1 MFYTLKLPITY
12 TGENI
17 LDRKEGGFP
26 CPACQKYLKNG
37 ATLKIH
43 LKKHQ
48 LSCDFIFDSTVEIP
62 KDLAVHDTPV
72 SVATKLPF
80 VQDVLKSPA
89 PIDNHF
95 PANTSNSS
103 ADVLPLNVDVCS
115 TDNSVFELDF
125 AVPTE
130 HERLIFENIDVS
142 CRFHDFQLQVKR
154 RLNENKH
161 LTLEENVQHLLA
173 LSSILLLK
181 PGRTHTDI
189 HEHITFNQCENLL
202 IHILNSNGIT
212 SQMFPSATKE
222 KLEGIVHNLI
232 DNVSNNIVNDSDQ
245 SLRLVASCKIAALI
259 EEDATFNT
267 TNRILLAVRN
277 MVEALSRFVIED
289 GPQETELITRYLQA
303 ALVPLFENID
313 KHILFRWTSINDND
327 KVIMLRPDASI
338 NVVYGA
344 ALDQRLGCGEIKSQ
358 YQALNHRLT
367 GLDLIRVAR
376 LAKAAS
382 DKYKAIAT
390 VAFTVVSNHATFYVL
405 HRAKANIYTMS
416 EVEHIQLALKLADI
430 PLFIAQSSKI
440 AKIISSFEHVLN
452 CGTHHYD
459 DHPPTL
465 TDHMLLQAI
474 NSKTSRK
481 RKSISSHYNH

>member
-1 MFYTLKLPITY
+1 MLPITY

-17 LDRKEGGFP
+17 LKRKEGGFP

-48 LSCDFIFDSTVEIP
+48 LSCDFIFESTVEIP
-62 KDLAVHDTPV
+62 KELAVHDTPV
-72 SVATKLPF
+72 SVALKSPC
-80 VQDVLKSPA
+80 VQDVPKSSA
-89 PIDNHF
+89 AINSHF
-95 PANTSNSS
+95 SANTSNSS
-103 ADVLPLNVDVCS
+103 ADVFPLNVEVCS
-115 TDNSVFELDF
+115 TDNSVLELDF
-125 AVPTE
+125 AVPIE
-130 HERLIFENIDVS
+130 HERLIFENIDVTS
-142 CRFHDFQLQVKR
+142 RFRDFQLQVKR

-161 LTLEENVQHLLA
+161 LTLEENVQHILA

-212 SQMFPSATKE
+212 GQMFPSATKE
-222 KLEGIVHNLI
+222 KLEEIVHNLI
-232 DNVSNNIVNDSDQ
+232 ENVSNDFISQ
-245 SLRLVASCKIAALI
+245 ALP
-259 EEDATFNT
+259 
-267 TNRILLAVRN
+267 
-277 MVEALSRFVIED
+277 RFVIED

-313 KHILFRWTSINDND
+313 EHILFRWTSISDNE

-338 NVVYGA
+338 NTVHGA
-344 ALDQRLGCGEIKSQ
+344 ALDQRLGCGEVKSQ

-367 GLDLIRVAR
+367 GLDLVRVAH
-376 LAKAAS
+376 LAKTAS

-390 VAFTVVSNHATFYVL
+390 FAFMVVGNHATFYVL
-405 HRAKANIYTMS
+405 HRTKANMYTMS
-416 EVEHIQLALKLADI
+416 EVEHIQLALKLTDI

-452 CGTHHYD
+452 CGNHDYD

-465 TDHMLLQAI
+465 TDHMLFEAI
-474 NSKTSRK
+474 HSKTSRK

>member
-1 MFYTLKLPITY
+1 MHAKNYRGK
-12 TGENI
+12 NI
-17 LDRKEGGFP
+17 K
-26 CPACQKYLKNG
+26 
-37 ATLKIH
+37 
-43 LKKHQ
+43 
-48 LSCDFIFDSTVEIP
+48 
-62 KDLAVHDTPV
+62 
-72 SVATKLPF
+72 
-80 VQDVLKSPA
+80 
-89 PIDNHF
+89 
-95 PANTSNSS
+95 
-103 ADVLPLNVDVCS
+103 
-115 TDNSVFELDF
+115 
-125 AVPTE
+125 
-130 HERLIFENIDVS
+130 
-142 CRFHDFQLQVKR
+142 
-154 RLNENKH
+154 
-161 LTLEENVQHLLA
+161 
-173 LSSILLLK
+173 
-181 PGRTHTDI
+181 
-189 HEHITFNQCENLL
+189 
-202 IHILNSNGIT
+202 
-212 SQMFPSATKE
+212 
-222 KLEGIVHNLI
+222 
-232 DNVSNNIVNDSDQ
+232 NIVNDSDQ

-259 EEDATFNT
+259 EDATFNT

-277 MVEALSRFVIED
+277 MVEVLPHFVIED

-313 KHILFRWTSINDND
+313 KHILFRWTSISDND

-338 NVVYGA
+338 NIVYSA
-344 ALDQRLGCGEIKSQ
+344 ALDQRLGCGEVKSQ

-376 LAKAAS
+376 LAKTAS

-390 VAFTVVSNHATFYVL
+390 FAFIVVGNHATFYVL

-440 AKIISSFEHVLN
+440 AKIISSFERVLN

-481 RKSISSHYNH
+481 RKSISSYYNH